1 MTVYVESNFVLE
13 IALGQIEASAAE
25 RILDSAQ
32 RGELALLIPS
42 FALFEPVITVR
53 DRRSR
58 RNSLMN
64 QMNREMRELK
74 RSQPH
79 EEDVLGI
86 EPIADRFTAIDERE
100 NRRLISTVQR
110 MFDVAE
116 VIEIVPEVYGE
127 AIRLAQDFGLK
138 LQDAIIGAAVL
149 RHLQLSRTPGPHY
162 FATRDVSDF
171 SDPAIVARF
180 ADFECLIVPSFEECA
195 RRLRLGS

>member
-13 IALGQIEASAAE
+13 IALGQMDAPAAE

-32 RGELALLIPS
+32 LGEFALAIPS
-42 FALFEPVITVR
+42 FALFEPFITVR

-58 RNSLMN
+58 RNHLMN
-64 QMNREMRELK
+64 QMNKEMRELK

-79 EEDVLGI
+79 EDDVLGI

-100 NRRLISTVQR
+100 HRRLIFTIQR

-116 VIEIVPEVYGE
+116 VIEIVPEIYGE
-127 AIRLAQDFGLK
+127 AIHTAQDFGLK
-138 LQDAIIGAAVL
+138 LQDAIIGAAAL
-149 RHLQLSRTPGPHY
+149 WHLHQAMAAGPHY

-171 SDPAIVARF
+171 SDPVIVARF
-180 ADFECLIVPSFEECA
+180 ADFGCEIVPTFAECA
-195 RRLRLGS
+195 QRVWSGR